1 MKHRM
6 GIFYAKIF
14 NSRLSPIIIIIV
26 IVAVI
31 IIIVI
36 VIMVWL
42 DV

>member
-1 MKHRM
+1 MKHGM

-14 NSRLSPIIIIIV
+14 DSRLSPIIIIIV
-26 IVAVI
+26 IVAAI

-36 VIMVWL
+36 VIVAWL